1 MSKRKKIII
10 GIIAGVLAVVS
21 AAGILL
27 FLQMRRMM
35 ASMGPVELTYVHED
49 HEAGDGSMVYMAYGG
64 SRAQTAM
71 HYQAAEDHGY
81 TAIADVVILDEDSS
95 MPLPVMGGTRLTEN
109 YVGAHFDDYGSYWDQ
124 ACIDLVCAQRDGD
137 SASLVNRI
145 ESRSGLHTLEYA
157 EDIGLGSRTYSL
169 VSIDN

>member
-1 MSKRKKIII
+1 MSKRKKIVI
-10 GIIAGVLAVVS
+10 GAIVGVLTVVS

-64 SRAQTAM
+64 SRAQAAM

-81 TAIADVVILDEDSS
+81 TAIADVVILDEDGS
-95 MPLPVMGGTRLTEN
+95 MSLPVNGGTRLTEN

-124 ACIDLVCAQRDGD
+124 ACNDLICAQRDGD